1 MDTSNEGQNSS
12 LLENES
18 TPKDKNKRSKRWRKK
33 SKKESSPLQK
43 DFAESGKE
51 NSDLT
56 EEQVDDKVKGKEKKS
71 LKGRIKKMS
80 LRKLSKQEKKNVS
93 EITEESE
100 KQETSIY
107 EKDAKPEDVKM
118 MIDEEKGKPGT
129 SGVENESKDIIDKSE
144 GIEKEEGARGAENK
158 EKNEKEDRIS
168 EEEEDIAETSTE
180 IRRKEDEERRKSR
193 DNFDAVIVELGT
205 KGPKDQ
211 NDSATPAEGDNAEII
226 NDALEEKETA
236 TTTKEAENEHEPDV
250 IVKIENEDGDNFIDE
265 FELLSKEDDDE
276 MITDDGPNTEEN
288 EKPLLEAATE
298 TKQREDEKEANTT
311 DNENEAEENTK
322 PETETEG
329 AKEFAP
335 IKGEN
340 LDLSQKIRRK
350 AVGKV
355 VGRYRQVHLTKTY
368 CQCCSVM

>member
-51 NSDLT
+51 NSDLM
-56 EEQVDDKVKGKEKKS
+56 EEQIDDKAKGKEKKS

-80 LRKLSKQEKKNVS
+80 LRKLSKQEKKNIS
-93 EITEESE
+93 EMAEEKE
-100 KQETSIY
+100 KQETSIN

-118 MIDEEKGKPGT
+118 VIDEEKGEPGT
-129 SGVENESKDIIDKSE
+129 SGVENESKDIINKSE
-144 GIEKEEGARGAENK
+144 GIEKERARGDEK
-158 EKNEKEDRIS
+158 KKNEEEDRMS
-168 EEEEDIAETSTE
+168 EEEENIAETSTE
-180 IRRKEDEERRKSR
+180 IRKREDEERRKSR
-193 DNFDAVIVELGT
+193 DNFDAVIVELGR

-211 NDSATPAEGDNAEII
+211 IDSATPAEGDNAEVI

-236 TTTKEAENEHEPDV
+236 TTTKEAENENEPDL

-276 MITDDGPNTEEN
+276 MITDDGPNIEEN

-298 TKQREDEKEANTT
+298 TKQGEGETEANTT
-311 DNENEAEENTK
+311 DNENEAEENAK
-322 PETETEG
+322 PENETEG